1 MERLQYLVKGIMNI
15 VLPIV
20 DIGTDINFTVD
31 MYQNYDNFPL
41 VHRIRKCYDS
51 QEEDI
56 GLIFKLS
63 GKRLWTLGCLLH

>member
-15 VLPIV
+15 VLPIA

-31 MYQNYDNFPL
+31 MYQNYDNFSL
-41 VHRIRKCYDS
+41 VHRIRECYNS

-56 GLIFKLS
+56 GLIFQLS
-63 GKRLWTLGCLLH
+63 GKRLRTFGFLLH